1 VTVSRVGTVLVAA
14 GASERVGAI
23 FPKQFLPLG
32 PDPMFFLALE
42 SVLPH
47 SDEVAIVTLPDFVGT
62 VRAILRAAGA
72 TPDLIFRNTNIVA
85 VTGGERRQDSVER
98 GLEALSDEVG
108 VILVHDA
115 ARPFASPD
123 LTERVIAA
131 AREHGAAVP
140 VVPPADTVKRVR
152 AGAVVETMDR
162 SSLGLAQT
170 PQGFRREIIERA
182 YRELAGADITDDAR
196 AVELLGLP
204 VATIPGESGNFKV
217 TTPVDLQLASVVANC
232 RRGLGPGYR
241 AGTGSDTHR
250 LVEGRDL
257 VLCGVKIPFEKGL
270 DGHSDADAATHAV
283 CDALL
288 GAVAEGDI
296 GVHFPPDDPEYKD
309 ISSLL
314 LLKKVAGIVREK
326 NCRVVNVDVTIVAE
340 APRLAP
346 HVAEM
351 RQSLA
356 DALDVDVHAVSVKAT
371 TTEGTGPEGEG
382 VAISSTAVAVVTERP
397 LPGQARTER
406 ARTEQAR

>member
-1 VTVSRVGTVLVAA
+1 MAGVGTILVAA
-14 GASERVGAI
+14 GSSERIGAM

-47 SDEVAIVTLPDFVGT
+47 SDEVAIVTLPGFVGS
-62 VRAILRAAGA
+62 VKAILRAAGA
-72 TPDLIFRNTNIVA
+72 STDLIFRGTRVVP

-98 GLEALSDEVG
+98 GLEALSDGIDIVL
-108 VILVHDA
+108 IHDA

-123 LTERVIAA
+123 LAERVIAA

-140 VVPPADTVKRVR
+140 VISVPDTVKRVR
-152 AGAVVETMDR
+152 DDEVTETVDR
-162 SSLGLAQT
+162 NALGLAQT

-182 YRELAGADITDDAR
+182 YRELEGADVTDDAR
-196 AVELLGLP
+196 AVELMGER
-204 VATIPGESGNFKV
+204 VAVVPGESGNFKV
-217 TTPVDLQLASVVANC
+217 TTPVDLELASVVANC

-257 VLCGVKIPFEKGL
+257 VLCGVTIPFAKGL
-270 DGHSDADAATHAV
+270 DGHSDADVATHAV

-296 GVHFPPDDPEYKD
+296 GVHFPPGDPEYKG

-314 LLKKVAGIVREK
+314 LLEKVAEIVRGK
-326 NCRVVNVDVTIVAE
+326 RCRVVNVDVTIVAE
-340 APRLAP
+340 APKLAP
-346 HVAEM
+346 HVPEM
-351 RQSLA
+351 RRSLA
-356 DALDVDVHAVSVKAT
+356 SVLGLDAEGVSVKAT
-371 TTEGTGPEGEG
+371 TTEGMGPEGEG
-382 VAISSTAVAVVTERP
+382 LAISSSAVVVVTERP
-397 LPGQARTER
+397 
-406 ARTEQAR
+406 

>member
-1 VTVSRVGTVLVAA
+1 VARVGTVLVAA
-14 GASERVGAI
+14 GSSERVGAI

-72 TPDLIFRNTNIVA
+72 TPDLIFRNTHIVA
-85 VTGGERRQDSVER
+85 VTGGERRQDSVEK
-98 GLEALSDEVG
+98 GLEALSDEVNI
-108 VILVHDA
+108 VLVHDA
-115 ARPFASPD
+115 ARPFGSPD
-123 LTERVIAA
+123 LTARVIDA

-140 VVPPADTVKRVR
+140 VIAPSDTVKRVR
-152 AGAVVETMDR
+152 GDEVVETMDR
-162 SSLGLAQT
+162 GSLGLAQT
-170 PQGFRREIIERA
+170 PQGFKREVLERA

-270 DGHSDADAATHAV
+270 DGHSDADVATHAV

-296 GVHFPPDDPEYKD
+296 GVHFPANDPEYKD

-314 LLKKVAGIVREK
+314 LLERVADIVHEK
-326 NCRVVNVDVTIVAE
+326 NCRVVNVDVTVVAE
-340 APRLAP
+340 APKLAP
-346 HVAEM
+346 HVPEM
-351 RQSLA
+351 RRALA
-356 DALDVDVHAVSVKAT
+356 DVLGLDAQAVSVKAT
-371 TTEGTGPEGEG
+371 TTEGLGPEGEG
-382 VAISSTAVAVVTERP
+382 LAISSTAVAVVTERP
-397 LPGQARTER
+397 LPGRTR
-406 ARTEQAR
+406 PEQVS

>member
-1 VTVSRVGTVLVAA
+1 MAGVGTVLVAA
-14 GASERVGAI
+14 GSSERVGAI

-62 VRAILRAAGA
+62 VKTILRAAGA
-72 TPDLIFRNTNIVA
+72 SRDLTFRGTRIIP
-85 VTGGERRQDSVER
+85 VTGGERRQDSVAR
-98 GLEALSDEVG
+98 GLDVLSDEVD
-108 VILVHDA
+108 VVLIHDA

-140 VVPPADTVKRVR
+140 VISVPDTVKRVR
-152 AGAVVETMDR
+152 DDAVSETLDR
-162 SSLGLAQT
+162 STLGLAQT
-170 PQGFRREIIERA
+170 PQGFMREIIEQA
-182 YRELAGADITDDAR
+182 YRELKGAEVTDDAE
-196 AVELLGLP
+196 AVELIGRF
-204 VATIPGESGNFKV
+204 VAIVPGEPGNFKV

-257 VLCGVKIPFEKGL
+257 VLCGVTIPFEKGL
-270 DGHSDADAATHAV
+270 DGHSDADVATHAV

-288 GAVAEGDI
+288 GAVSEGDI
-296 GVHFPPDDPEYKD
+296 GVHFPSDDPEYKD

-314 LLKKVAGIVREK
+314 LLDKVVDIVREK
-326 NCRVVNVDVTIVAE
+326 RCRVVNVDVTVVAE
-340 APRLAP
+340 APKLAP
-346 HVAEM
+346 HVPEM
-351 RQSLA
+351 RRALA
-356 DALDVDVHAVSVKAT
+356 GVLGLEVEAVSVKAT

-382 VAISSTAVAVVTERP
+382 LAMSSTAVAVVTERP
-397 LPGQARTER
+397 
-406 ARTEQAR
+406 

>member
-1 VTVSRVGTVLVAA
+1 VTVARVGAVLVAA
-14 GASERVGAI
+14 GSSERVGAI

-47 SDEVAIVTLPDFVGT
+47 VDEVAIVTLPDFVGT
-62 VRAILRAAGA
+62 VRAVLRAAGA
-72 TPDLIFRNTNIVA
+72 VGDLIFRETHIVA

-108 VILVHDA
+108 IVLVHDA

-123 LTERVIAA
+123 LTRRVIEA

-140 VVPPADTVKRVR
+140 VIQVPDTVKRV
-152 AGAVVETMDR
+152 GDDAVVETMDR
-162 SSLGLAQT
+162 STLGLAQT
-170 PQGFRREIIERA
+170 PQGFKREILEAA
-182 YRELAGADITDDAR
+182 YRELAGADVTDDAR
-196 AVELLGLP
+196 AVELLGHP
-204 VATIPGESGNFKV
+204 VAAIPGEPGNFKV

-250 LVEGRDL
+250 LVPGRDL
-257 VLCGVKIPFEKGL
+257 VLCGVTIPFDKGL
-270 DGHSDADAATHAV
+270 DGHSDADVATHAV

-296 GVHFPPDDPEYKD
+296 GVHFPPGDPEYRD
-309 ISSLL
+309 ISSLVL
-314 LLKKVAGIVREK
+314 LERVLEIVRDK
-326 NCRVVNVDVTIVAE
+326 NCRVVNVDVTVVAE

-346 HVAEM
+346 HVPEM
-351 RQSLA
+351 RRTLA
-356 DALDVDVHAVSVKAT
+356 GVLGLDVEAVSVKAT

-382 VAISSTAVAVVTERP
+382 LAISSTAVAVVTERP
-397 LPGQARTER
+397 
-406 ARTEQAR
+406 

>member
-1 VTVSRVGTVLVAA
+1 MAGVGTILVAA
-14 GASERVGAI
+14 GSSERIGAN

-62 VRAILRAAGA
+62 VKAILRAAGA
-72 TPDLIFRNTNIVA
+72 SPHLIFRDTRIIPVS
-85 VTGGERRQDSVER
+85 GGARRQDSVTR
-98 GLEALSDEVG
+98 GLAALSDDVD
-108 VILVHDA
+108 VVLIHDA

-140 VVPPADTVKRVR
+140 VISVPDTVKRVR
-152 AGAVVETMDR
+152 DDAVTETLDR
-162 SSLGLAQT
+162 NTLGLAQT
-170 PQGFRREIIERA
+170 PQGFRREIIELA
-182 YRELAGADITDDAR
+182 YRELEGSDVTDDAR
-196 AVELLGLP
+196 AVELIGRP
-204 VATIPGESGNFKV
+204 VAVIPGEPGNFKV
-217 TTPVDLQLASVVANC
+217 TTPVDLELASVVANC

-257 VLCGVKIPFEKGL
+257 VLCGVTIPFEKGL
-270 DGHSDADAATHAV
+270 DGHSDADVATHAV

-296 GVHFPPDDPEYKD
+296 GVRFPPGDPAYKD

-314 LLKKVAGIVREK
+314 LLEKVVEIVRQK
-326 NCRVVNVDVTIVAE
+326 RCRIVNVDVTVVAE
-340 APRLAP
+340 APKLAP
-346 HVAEM
+346 HVPEM
-351 RQSLA
+351 RRSLA
-356 DALDVDVHAVSVKAT
+356 RVLGLDVEAVSVKAT
-371 TTEGTGPEGEG
+371 TTEGMGPEGEG
-382 VAISSTAVAVVTERP
+382 LAVSSTAVAVVTGRP
-397 LPGQARTER
+397 CPESTR
-406 ARTEQAR
+406 